1 MNKDNIRKFEVV
13 DAEILSTVNGGDWRC
28 VVGTAGGAIFGG
40 AFGGPWG
47 ALGVGT
53 AANMFFCAT
62 PVS

>member
-1 MNKDNIRKFEVV
+1 M
-13 DAEILSTVNGGDWRC
+13 LSTVNGGDWRC

-53 AANMFFCAT
+53 AANMYFCAT